1 MTLKE
6 FVDTITRVHNVV
18 NVHDTRAKLRANS
31 EEFVNEP
38 RENLRKPQIKS
49 YIIFD

>member
-18 NVHDTRAKLRANS
+18 NVHDIRARTS
-31 EEFVNEP
+31 
-38 RENLRKPQIKS
+38 ENLK
-49 YIIFD
+49 

>member
-18 NVHDTRAKLRANS
+18 NVHDTR
-31 EEFVNEP
+31 
-38 RENLRKPQIKS
+38 ENLRKPQIKS